1 MRVANRRFV
10 LRALSLAM
18 RRPRSAPAWS
28 ARPHDVLYLRP
39 DRVGDMIVSTGLL
52 RAIATSHSTIRMHVL
67 VTPSNAGVLEHN
79 PHVASVVLLHH
90 PKRPWTWL
98 SFARAARRARYD
110 AVIDC
115 KVVSPS
121 LTLLLLMLASGAR
134 ERIGVGG
141 RANDAAYSVPVP
153 AADWHAH
160 NIEQLGALAAAFG
173 VDVAT
178 FDWQPEIFLQ
188 AAERDAAERLW
199 RPPGD
204 EGVAADRGELRLLV
218 NVSAGK
224 ARCRWPAERYIDV
237 LRAIGA
243 RRPALRVLVIG
254 MSRDSDVL
262 RRIAD
267 ATGCA
272 TASPGLRDTFALVA
286 SAGLLLTP
294 DTGLVQAASAFRTPV
309 VAMYRRGP
317 ATHWGPYRTVSR
329 VVSTADRTLDS
340 LPAAPVVAALE
351 KLLATV
357 GADEPRD
364 QRHERPDKR
373 TFQDA
378 LETRLD
384 GALPGRS
391 HRFEDRPRKFDSR
404 CG

>member
-1 MRVANRRFV
+1 MRVAYRRFV
-10 LRALSLAM
+10 IRALSLPM

-28 ARPHDVLYLRP
+28 ARPYDVLYLRP

-90 PKRPWTWL
+90 PKRPGTWL

-199 RPPGD
+199 RPPG

-237 LRAIGA
+237 LREMGGAAAGAARPGRRDVARFGRAPPDRRRDRLRDRQSRAPGHLGAGGERRPPADARYWSGACGVGIPDAGGCHVPSRTSNPLGTVPHGVACGQHCGQDARLAPGGPGRRGA
-243 RRPALRVLVIG
+243 REAARDGRGRRTSRPKARE
-254 MSRDSDVL
+254 
-262 RRIAD
+262 
-267 ATGCA
+267 TGQ
-272 TASPGLRDTFALVA
+272 TDF
-286 SAGLLLTP
+286 
-294 DTGLVQAASAFRTPV
+294 
-309 VAMYRRGP
+309 
-317 ATHWGPYRTVSR
+317 
-329 VVSTADRTLDS
+329 
-340 LPAAPVVAALE
+340 
-351 KLLATV
+351 
-357 GADEPRD
+357 
-364 QRHERPDKR
+364 
-373 TFQDA
+373 
-378 LETRLD
+378 
-384 GALPGRS
+384 PGRARDPS
-391 HRFEDRPRKFDSR
+391 
-404 CG
+404 